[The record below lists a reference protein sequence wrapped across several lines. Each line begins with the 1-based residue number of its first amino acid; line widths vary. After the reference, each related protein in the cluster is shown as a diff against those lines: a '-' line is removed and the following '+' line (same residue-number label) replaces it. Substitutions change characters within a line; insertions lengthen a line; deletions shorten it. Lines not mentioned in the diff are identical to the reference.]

1 MLDKPVSSTADE
13 AYRVLRAA
21 IVDQRLPAGCRLT
34 ETALAQLMSCSRRHI
49 EQALLR
55 LAEHGLVT
63 LRRNAGACVA
73 TPSYI
78 EGREIYEVRRLLEVP
93 VVQKVC
99 AAHRQDGMR
108 RLRANLDAEARAH
121 RAADPRAAVRL
132 SGEFHVL
139 LAELSGSAELQEQVE
154 RLVARTSLVTQLY
167 ANAEGLGCWHHQHGD
182 LLAAIARRDEERA
195 SRLMRDHLL
204 ELEGALRVRS
214 PRTRHHEL
222 ERALQSSP

>member
-1 MLDKPVSSTADE
+1 MLDKQVQKSADTAYLILLE
-13 AYRVLRAA
+13 A

-34 ETALAQLMSCSRRHI
+34 ETALAQLMACSRRHL

-55 LAEHGLVT
+55 LSEQGLVT
-63 LRRNAGACVA
+63 FRRNAGASVS

-78 EGREIYEVRRLLEVP
+78 EGREIYELRRLLEVA
-93 VVQKVC
+93 VVQKVSSN
-99 AAHRQDGMR
+99 HRQEGIR
-108 RLRANLDAEARAH
+108 RLRANLVAEARAH
-121 RAADPRAAVRL
+121 RAGDQRTAVQL

-139 LAELSGSAELQEQVE
+139 LAELSGSAELRSQVE

-167 ANAEGLGCWHHQHGD
+167 SNPAGLGCWHTQHDD
-182 LLAAIARRDEERA
+182 LLAAIERRDGERA

-204 ELEGALRVRS
+204 ELESALRVQS

-222 ERALQSSP
+222 ERALS

>member
-1 MLDKPVSSTADE
+1 MLDKPAITRADD
-13 AYRVLRAA
+13 AYKVLLEA
-21 IVDQRLPAGCRLT
+21 IVDQRLAAGCRLT
-34 ETALAQLMSCSRRHI
+34 ETALAQLMSCSRRHV

-63 LRRNAGACVA
+63 IRRNAGASVA

-93 VVQKVC
+93 IVAKVC
-99 AAHRQDGMR
+99 AAHRPDGMR
-108 RLRANLDAEARAH
+108 RLRANLDAEAKFQRAGDL
-121 RAADPRAAVRL
+121 RSAVRL

-139 LAELSGSAELQEQVE
+139 LAELSGSSELQAQVE

-167 ANAEGLGCWHHQHGD
+167 ANTEGLGCWHHQHGD
-182 LLAAIARRDEERA
+182 LLAAIERRDEERA

-204 ELEGALRVRS
+204 ELESALRVRA

-222 ERALQSSP
+222 ERALR